1 MKSKGLQ
8 AEELEREPETTTR
21 AKHLPL
27 PLLKTDAPALVP
39 ARMINE
45 LFYCERLMYLEWAQ
59 SEFADNAFTVEGRSV
74 HRRADET
81 KPLPEQSPGPP
92 TATGSSSDGASD
104 GERNEEASDTAA
116 EKPPYTARAVWL
128 SSERL
133 GLTAKIDVVEG
144 EGGRVVPIEYKRGSK
159 PDVPGGAYLPER
171 AQLCAQV
178 LLLRDHGY
186 QCDEAAIYFAADRR
200 RVPITIDEPLV
211 SLTLDAVRRARDVVQ
226 AGTLPAPLV
235 DSRKCD
241 GCSLVGIC
249 LPDET
254 NLLRALERLPAEED
268 SEDGAEASATDG
280 ALSELYGPLDPD
292 PWDLAGPEPEQPPA
306 ELRRLHPARDDKL
319 PVYVQRQG
327 ARISLRG
334 ERLSIWSEDEGS
346 VEARLGNTSQIS
358 VLGNVQITPQALRT
372 VLERGI
378 PVSFFTYGG
387 WFVGRAVGHDS
398 KNVELRLAQYAGAT
412 DPALSLRFARGF
424 VVSKILNCRT
434 MLRRNQEKPSAVAL
448 SELKQLSRKAAEA
461 DSLGELLGLE
471 GTAARAYFSE
481 FTGMLKPEDGEIGV
495 FDLDGR
501 NRRPPRDPINALLS
515 FSYSLL
521 AKDFALTLGA
531 VGLDP
536 LLGFYHQPRFGRP
549 ALALDMMEEFR
560 PLVADSV
567 VIGVV
572 NNGVIRGSD
581 FVRSPA
587 GTALKPA
594 ARRRL
599 ILAYERRMDQLT
611 THPTF
616 GYRISYR
623 RVLEVQARLLGRV
636 LLGELKEYP
645 AFRTR

>member
-1 MKSKGLQ
+1 MNPSSLP
-8 AEELEREPETTTR
+8 ERELGDEPSTPLR

-27 PLLKTDAPALVP
+27 PLLRTDTPALVP

-59 SEFADNAFTVEGRSV
+59 GEFADNAFTVEGRSV
-74 HRRADET
+74 HRRADEP
-81 KPLPEQSPGPP
+81 KPLPEP
-92 TATGSSSDGASD
+92 TEGSSKPKNSEKGDASQD
-104 GERNEEASDTAA
+104 EPDTDASASST
-116 EKPPYTARAVWL
+116 EKPPYTARSVWL

-144 EGGRVVPIEYKRGSK
+144 EGGRVVPIEYKRGGK
-159 PDVPGGAYLPER
+159 PDIPEGAYLPER

-186 QCDEAAIYFAADRR
+186 ECEEAAIYFAADRR
-200 RVPITIDEPLV
+200 RVSIAIDESLV
-211 SLTLDAVRRARDVVQ
+211 SLTLDAVGRAKNIVQ
-226 AGTLPAPLV
+226 AGVLPDPLV
-235 DSRKCD
+235 DSPKCD

-254 NLLRALERLPAEED
+254 NLLRALEGVETPEEPL
-268 SEDGAEASATDG
+268 EDPDAPILDPFIA
-280 ALSELYGPLDPD
+280 ELYGPLEKD
-292 PWDLAGPEPEQPPA
+292 PWDLVGPEPAPIPA

-319 PVYVQRQG
+319 PVYVQQQA
-327 ARISLRG
+327 ARVTLSG
-334 ERLSIWSEDEGS
+334 ERLSIWSKDEGA

-358 VLGNVQITPQALRT
+358 LLGNVQITPQALRA

-387 WFVGRAVGHDS
+387 WFIGRAVGHDS

-412 DPALSLRFARGF
+412 DPAVSLRLARGF
-424 VVSKILNCRT
+424 VVSKILNSRT
-434 MLRRNQEKPSAVAL
+434 MLRRNHANPSAVVL
-448 SELKQLSRKAAEA
+448 SELKQLSRKAGEA

-481 FTGMLKPEDGEIGV
+481 FTGMLKPEDDETAI

-501 NRRPPRDPINALLS
+501 NRRPPKDPINALLS
-515 FSYSLL
+515 FAYSLL
-521 AKDFALTLGA
+521 AKDFALTLSA

-567 VIGVV
+567 VIGAV
-572 NNGVIRGSD
+572 NNGVVRGSD

-594 ARRRL
+594 ARRRV

-623 RVLEVQARLLGRV
+623 RVLEVQARLLGRM